1 MRGQRTTDLYG
12 WKSISPSTTFSLL
25 LSPTQI
31 PPLSPTAA
39 AMHKSYYNNYR
50 CCCRGFGRTYLSA
63 DITVAAAVIVYL
75 SQLERRQMLMMA
87 EE

>member
-12 WKSISPSTTFSLL
+12 RKSISPSTTFSLL

-50 CCCRGFGRTYLSA
+50 CCRGFGRTYLSA
-63 DITVAAAVIVYL
+63 DITVAAVIVYL
-75 SQLERRQMLMMA
+75 SQLERQMLMMA

>member
-39 AMHKSYYNNYR
+39 DMHKSYNNYR
-50 CCCRGFGRTYLSA
+50 CCCRCRGFGRTYLSA
-63 DITVAAAVIVYL
+63 DITVAAVIVYL
-75 SQLERRQMLMMA
+75 SQLERQMLMMA

>member
-39 AMHKSYYNNYR
+39 AMHKSYNSYR
-50 CCCRGFGRTYLSA
+50 CCRGFGRTYLSA
-63 DITVAAAVIVYL
+63 DITVAAVIVYL